1 MGETF
6 IAAVRFASERETEE
20 RNKGNGARREGGK
33 EGRSRHLASDM

>member
-20 RNKGNGARREGGK
+20 RNKGNGNGARREG
-33 EGRSRHLASDM
+33 GRSRHLASDM